1 MDEKVTPVIG
11 REQVIKHLM
20 QLRKTLVHSLNQP
33 RIGPRRFNEIREQLL
48 PLDAQL
54 RKLGIDDLPVT
65 PQMQPSFVKQS
76 RYERRKH
83 QRDGKFNSYESRIA
97 EKRARKR
104 QLELEDANN

>member
-1 MDEKVTPVIG
+1 MTDKVTMDV
-11 REQVIKHLM
+11 VIKHLM

-48 PLDAQL
+48 PLDEQL
-54 RKLGIDDLPVT
+54 RGLGVEDLPIT

-76 RYERRKH
+76 RYQRRKH

-97 EKRARKR
+97 EKAARR
-104 QLELEDANN
+104 RLQERDDAND